1 MHAFV
6 PLTARQQEV
15 MRYISEG
22 ENDARIALLTGM
34 RVQSVKNVVSTIQRK
49 LGVSSRTSI
58 AVYALTGWLPPD
70 SQMRRLCDA
79 RRRDNHEDIDFTLNQ
94 LGGFD
99 DDW

>member
-1 MHAFV
+1 MKPFI
-6 PLTARQQEV
+6 PLTARQVEI

-22 ENDARIALLTGM
+22 EDDARIALLINI
-34 RVQSVKNVVSTIQRK
+34 RVQSVKNQVSNIQRR

-70 SQMRRLCDA
+70 A
-79 RRRDNHEDIDFTLNQ
+79 ETRRRSDSNQKEDIDFTLDQ

-99 DDW
+99 DGY

>member
-1 MHAFV
+1 
-6 PLTARQQEV
+6 

-34 RVQSVKNVVSTIQRK
+34 RVQSVKNQVSSIQRR

-70 SQMRRLCDA
+70 AQTRRQSDMKRCDNA
-79 RRRDNHEDIDFTLNQ
+79 EDIDFTLNQ

-99 DDW
+99 DGY